1 MDIIRRQSRR
11 LVYGSKGLSGGST
24 SGIRKSIGTTIGPGP
39 GRKSLTWKQL
49 QLLRDT
55 NASDTTRNTNARSDD
70 RTAEAQAPKRNTD
83 ANGKMTSPYT
93 HGYTGQYGSPN
104 EPPRES
110 GSRRR
115 KLAAMAGSVYRAG
128 VAAASEIREQYSQTR
143 LTRDMGDGSPEQVHI
158 PGAFPEVPIVHAGEE
173 QLILFPSY
181 AKRHVKGMHL
191 PRRPTGENAY
201 GTPNGGGNGIGPG
214 VDERDYWTAEWNRHE
229 DEKAVVDVDVR
240 GWLYMPPRGPMS
252 RKNRMVLGVARRL
265 SGLPGAAA
273 TQAAPGSQLQHG
285 NSDLRRAVTDLE
297 GLGEEERIAKEARE
311 IERRGQG
318 EKEAAVRGEY
328 SERPRADDLD
338 DGFGA
343 MRRRRSPSPPSPTT
357 PVRTNSGL
365 GFPSDMTEAE
375 LAAANANLN
384 ARLAPF
390 MANPLVGIP
399 ITLFFYNDQRSKSK
413 TVETNAS
420 GHFIARVPLD
430 FVPTHFRVLANENMS
445 TTQPVEVIEPKGVS
459 LISDVDD
466 TIKRSNINGGARE
479 IFRNT
484 FVRELGDQTIDGV
497 KELYN
502 SLHKMGVKLHYVSNS
517 PWQLYPVLAS
527 FFHKAGLPPGSIDLK
542 QYSGMLQGIFEPVA
556 ERKKGTLERILRDFP
571 ERRFLLVGDSGE
583 ADLEVYT
590 DLALAYPGRILAVFI
605 RDVTTPEQM
614 DMGYFTSNM
623 QTMDRRNSGLE
634 RRDSSRRRA
643 ATTTN
648 ARSQPTPPPP
658 RLPPRS
664 SPQPSQG
671 PVMGDLIDLSDDT
684 PSSKSVHEPRSS
696 SLSAMHGSK
705 STSDIPQQRKGPPPR
720 PAKPTALRSSPADI
734 GTGGAPP
741 PLPPKPRDSPRPST
755 SHQTSSTSGSGA
767 STRGPAPPPPPPRRT
782 NTANLSSSSQ
792 QQQQQ
797 PPYPPPRRVQT
808 TNSHASSLNSN
819 YDSDTD
825 EWGLPRSSKIPLEN
839 RTLGSSSSR
848 SNNTSFLPVRPA
860 TSYDTMQG
868 LNGASVYANTGN
880 TAAGGSGGNGNGN
893 GGANSP
899 VNKKLEIWM
908 RRLAEAHESLEKQG
922 VKLYT
927 WREGRDVVAEA
938 EGIVRE
944 ALRQQGGGGGSS
956 GGRGHG
962 HGGIGGRDNRRS

>member
-11 LVYGSKGLSGGST
+11 LVYGTKGLGG
-24 SGIRKSIGTTIGPGP
+24 GAAGLNKSIGSALGPGL
-39 GRKSLTWKQL
+39 GRRSLTWKQ
-49 QLLRDT
+49 QRLLRDRKDT
-55 NASDTTRNTNARSDD
+55 NASDNTNTNGRPDD
-70 RTAEAQAPKRNTD
+70 DAQVHALSQRNTD
-83 ANGKMTSPYT
+83 TNGKMTSPYT
-93 HGYTGQYGSPN
+93 HGYTGQYDAAAN
-104 EPPRES
+104 EPPREG

-143 LTRDMGDGSPEQVHI
+143 LTRDIGDGSPEQVHI
-158 PGAFPEVPIVHAGEE
+158 PGAFPEVPIIHRGEE

-181 AKRHVKGMHL
+181 AKRHVKGVHL
-191 PRRPTGENAY
+191 PRRPTSPGGDGY
-201 GTPNGGGNGIGPG
+201 GRPNGGGNGIGPG

-229 DEKAVVDVDVR
+229 DEKAVVDVDIR
-240 GWLYMPPRGPMS
+240 GWIYMPPRGPMS

-273 TQAAPGSQLQHG
+273 PQAAVSSLQHG
-285 NSDLRRAVTDLE
+285 NGDLRRAVTDLE

-328 SERPRADDLD
+328 SERPQADDLD

-343 MRRRRSPSPPSPTT
+343 MRQRRSPSPPSPTA

-365 GFPSDMTEAE
+365 GAFPSEMTEAE

-390 MANPLVGIP
+390 MATPLVGLP

-430 FVPTHFRVLANENMS
+430 FVPTHFRVLANENIS
-445 TTQPVEVIEPKGVS
+445 TTQPVEVIEPRGVS

-497 KELYN
+497 KELYT

-517 PWQLYPVLAS
+517 PWQLYPVLATY
-527 FFHKAGLPPGSIDLK
+527 FHKAGLPPGSIDLK

-571 ERRFLLVGDSGE
+571 ERKFLLVGDSGE

-590 DLALAYPGRILAVFI
+590 DLVLAYPGRILAVFI
-605 RDVTTPEQM
+605 RDVTTPEQV

-623 QTMDRRNSGLE
+623 QLTERHNGLE
-634 RRDSSRRRA
+634 RSDSNRRRA

-648 ARSQPTPPPP
+648 VRSQPAPP

-664 SPQPSQG
+664 SPQPRG

-684 PSSKSVHEPRSS
+684 PSMPVHDPRSS
-696 SLSAMHGSK
+696 SLNAMHGSK

-720 PAKPTALRSSPADI
+720 PVKPTALRSSPAEI
-734 GTGGAPP
+734 NSSGVAPP
-741 PLPPKPRDSPRPST
+741 PLPPKPRDAPRPST
-755 SHQTSSTSGSGA
+755 SHQNSSASGSTS
-767 STRGPAPPPPPPRRT
+767 RGPAPPPPPPRRT
-782 NTANLSSSSQ
+782 NTANLS
-792 QQQQQ
+792 QQQQ
-797 PPYPPPRRVQT
+797 PPNPPPRRVQT
-808 TNSHASSLNSN
+808 ANSHTSSN

-825 EWGLPRSSKIPLEN
+825 EWGLPLEK
-839 RTLGSSSSR
+839 RTLGSGSR
-848 SNNTSFLPVRPA
+848 SNTFLPIRPA
-860 TSYDTMQG
+860 TSYDTMNG
-868 LNGASVYANTGN
+868 LNGASVYATGN
-880 TAAGGSGGNGNGN
+880 TASGSG

-899 VNKKLEIWM
+899 VNKKLEIWQ
-908 RRLAEAHESLEKQG
+908 RRLAEAHDLLEKQG

-927 WREGRDVVAEA
+927 WREGKDVVAEA

-944 ALRQQGGGGGSS
+944 ALRERDFNQGG
-956 GGRGHG
+956 
-962 HGGIGGRDNRRS
+962 RRS